1 MDSESKLTA
10 CVAAL
15 VTELIAAFPTLNSD
29 GAFRKIQFNYRR
41 EFERQ
46 HAAIKAETPE
56 APSE

>member
-15 VTELIAAFPTLNSD
+15 VTELIAKFPTLNSD
-29 GAFRKIQFNYRR
+29 GAFRKIQFDYRR

-46 HAAIKAETPE
+46 HAEIKTATPE